1 MKYSPGDE
9 CYIIENNIRVTSAKV
24 LKCQGK
30 FCVIQISGSKG
41 AIRLPEGRLYRSED
55 EALAAI
61 KRPTS
66 THQSIPEN
74 NNGYIDVFEGHR
86 NNRSPHL

>member
-24 LKCQGK
+24 LKRHGK
-30 FCVIQISGSKG
+30 FCIIQISGSKG
-41 AIRLPEGRLYRSED
+41 AIRLPESRLYKSED
-55 EALAAI
+55 EAMAAI

-66 THQSIPEN
+66 PSIKESVEFV
-74 NNGYIDVFEGHR
+74 DVFEGRR

>member
-1 MKYSPGDE
+1 MKFSAGDE
-9 CYIIENNIRVTSAKV
+9 CFVLENNIRVSVAKV
-24 LKCQGK
+24 LRCQGK
-30 FCVIQISGSKG
+30 FCIIQISGSSG
-41 AIRLPEGRLYRSED
+41 AIRLPESRLYRSED

-66 THQSIPEN
+66 PSIKESVEFV
-74 NNGYIDVFEGHR
+74 DVFEGKR